1 MTLLIGKNFS
11 ILFLHV
17 PKCGGSSIVETFAA
31 NGYSPQLLMRGLPPQ
46 ECLVVSPQHQTFSSL
61 KDFIRVEKLTDIFI
75 LVRNPYE
82 RIKSE
87 FNWTFRDTTT
97 EHRPDFSE
105 WILESLALASEDRS
119 HADNHFRPAINFVDI
134 NTPVKVFRL
143 EDGIELAIEFFLQEA
158 GDSLPT
164 KISHEKNSAKFPNS
178 CDSLNFNNKALDKIN
193 TFYKYDFAAFGYT
206 MIGEQ
211 ANSLQHEPLEE
222 RDRPGALEKVKAV
235 SNWRNNTL
243 IILKKK
249 LAEQINLLDMKLKN
263 KAAAI
268 DNCIHG
274 ESSAITAERYS
285 FELICDDLLVRLS
298 HAKNKLENSIL
309 RDPCAAN
316 PETISKLLV
325 TTNQYRERLMA
336 HNSLSSTS

>member
-1 MTLLIGKNFS
+1 MTLLIGKNSS

-17 PKCGGSSIVETFAA
+17 PKCGGSSIVDTFEAH
-31 NGYSPQLLMRGLPPQ
+31 GYSPQLQMRGLPPQ
-46 ECLVVSPQHQTFSSL
+46 ECLIASPQHQTFSGL
-61 KDFIRVEKLTDIFI
+61 REVIRPEKLTDIFI

-105 WILESLALASEDRS
+105 WILDSLALASEDRS
-119 HADNHFRPAINFVDI
+119 HADNHFRPAIDFVDI

-158 GDSLPT
+158 GESLPK
-164 KISHEKNSAKFPNS
+164 KISHEKNSAKLPHS
-178 CDSLNFNNKALDKIN
+178 CHSLHFNDKALDKIN

-206 MIGEQ
+206 MTGEQ
-211 ANSLQHEPLEE
+211 DNSLQHEPLEE
-222 RDRPGALEKVKAV
+222 TERPGSLEKVKAV
-235 SNWRNNTL
+235 SSWRNNTL
-243 IILKKK
+243 IILEKK
-249 LAEQINLLDMKLKN
+249 LAEQIKFLDMKLKD

-268 DNCIHG
+268 DDSIHG
-274 ESSAITAERYS
+274 ESSVITAERYP
-285 FELICDDLLVRLS
+285 FELICDDLLIRLS

-309 RDPCAAN
+309 RDPCAAR
-316 PETISKLLV
+316 PRTISKLLV
-325 TTNQYRERLMA
+325 TTNQYRERLMD
-336 HNSLSSTS
+336 HDCLSSNN